1 MLIVSPLVSLVDSTQ
16 QAIENMG
23 IRSLAWKDV
32 SPEEFIR
39 QNELDPVTVS
49 ICSPEHLLSSAWKS
63 VLTDVWTPDFTTW
76 DEAQC
81 SVYWKF
87 RAYTSDVCDWF
98 RATFTN
104 CKHLFTSA
112 TLGI

>member
-39 QNELDPVTVS
+39 QNELD
-49 ICSPEHLLSSAWKS
+49 LKLSAGCGN
-63 VLTDVWTPDFTTW
+63 P
-76 DEAQC
+76 
-81 SVYWKF
+81 
-87 RAYTSDVCDWF
+87 
-98 RATFTN
+98 
-104 CKHLFTSA
+104 
-112 TLGI
+112 